1 MEISTLRTL
10 IDKEIDRIPGIRKD
24 YKKSIVILKKEI
36 SLLLDLFESEKKK
49 DIKPLAPPTS
59 LPINLNPPIF
69 EEPDKVPYG
78 TICPCN
84 PANGGSG
91 ICGCTLGNTMVAN
104 PKKYGYPKTNW
115 NPYPNL
121 GESDCTNSANTNGSW
136 SINPENLVNHK
147 IGNETGT
154 F

>member
-1 MEISTLRTL
+1 MAAPFALAPLPPLLEILVRWL
-10 IDKEIDRIPGIRKD
+10 IFCCCCCCNCLP
-24 YKKSIVILKKEI
+24 
-36 SLLLDLFESEKKK
+36 LLLDLFESEKKK

-69 EEPDKVPYG
+69 EEPDKVPYSS
-78 TICPCN
+78 ICPCS
-84 PANGGSG
+84 AENGGSG

-104 PKKYGYPKTNW
+104 PKKYVYPKTNW